1 MRSWLSSIHTQSV
14 KVPPVSMA
22 IRNGWERSGM
32 VLIAD

>member
-1 MRSWLSSIHTQSV
+1 V

-22 IRNGWERSGM
+22 IRNGWERGGM